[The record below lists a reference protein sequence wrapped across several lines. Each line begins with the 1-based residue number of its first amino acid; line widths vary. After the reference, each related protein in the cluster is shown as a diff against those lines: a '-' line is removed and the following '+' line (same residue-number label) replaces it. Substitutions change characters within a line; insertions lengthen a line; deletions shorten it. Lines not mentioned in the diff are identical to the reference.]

1 MKKNSI
7 IKYIII
13 CAIILAGII
22 MTLVK
27 GFKFDLNY
35 EAAQQV
41 EIYIGKEFNINDIKS
56 ITNEVFEGKDVLIE
70 KVEEYEDTVSI
81 KTSEIT
87 DDQKSNLVTKINE
100 KYELETKTE
109 DINIVKIPHTRF
121 IDINK
126 KYIFPLVLSLV
137 IILVYVGIRFI
148 KIGALKSL
156 ANTCLSVILS
166 EAVLMSIVA
175 IARIPV
181 GRITTSLVLL
191 VYVVSIVAVNT
202 NLENKLKA
210 KKLEEQQESKE

>member
-35 EAAQQV
+35 EAVQQV

-126 KYIFPLVLSLV
+126 KYIFPLILSLV

-148 KIGALKSL
+148 KIGVLKSL
-156 ANTCLSVILS
+156 TSTCLSVILS

-175 IARIPV
+175 LARIPV
-181 GRITTSLVLL
+181 GRITTALILL
-191 VYVVSIVAVNT
+191 TYVISIVTINA
-202 NLENKLKA
+202 NLENELKV
-210 KKLEEQQESKE
+210 KKLEEEKEES

>member
-13 CAIILAGII
+13 CVIILAGII

-35 EAAQQV
+35 EAAQKV
-41 EIYIGKEFNINDIKS
+41 EIYIGKEFSIDDIKT

-87 DDQKSNLVTKINE
+87 DDQKNNLVTKINE
-100 KYELETKTE
+100 KYELETKAE
-109 DINIVKIPHTRF
+109 EINIVKIPHTRF
-121 IDINK
+121 MDINK
-126 KYIFPLVLSLV
+126 KYIFPLILSLV

-148 KIGALKSL
+148 KIGVLKSL
-156 ANTCLSVILS
+156 TSTCLSVILS

-175 IARIPV
+175 LARIPV
-181 GRITTSLVLL
+181 GRITTALILL
-191 VYVVSIVAVNT
+191 TYVISIVTINA
-202 NLENKLKA
+202 NLENELKA
-210 KKLEEQQESKE
+210 KKLEEEKEES

>member
-35 EAAQQV
+35 EAAQKV
-41 EIYIGKEFNINDIKS
+41 EIYIGKEFSIDDIKT

-87 DDQKSNLVTKINE
+87 DDQKNNLVTKINE
-100 KYELETKTE
+100 KYELETKAE
-109 DINIVKIPHTRF
+109 EINIVKIPHTRF
-121 IDINK
+121 MDINK
-126 KYIFPLVLSLV
+126 KYIFPLILSLV

-148 KIGALKSL
+148 KIGVLKSL
-156 ANTCLSVILS
+156 TSTCLSVILS

-175 IARIPV
+175 LARIPV
-181 GRITTSLVLL
+181 GRITTALILL
-191 VYVVSIVAVNT
+191 TYVISIVTINA
-202 NLENKLKA
+202 NLENELKA
-210 KKLEEQQESKE
+210 KKLEEEKEES

>member
-27 GFKFDLNY
+27 GFRFDLNY
-35 EAAQQV
+35 EAAQKV
-41 EIYIGKEFNINDIKS
+41 EMYIGKEFNIDDIKS

-81 KTSEIT
+81 KTPEIT
-87 DDQKSNLVTKINE
+87 DEQKSNLVTKINE
-100 KYELETKTE
+100 KYGLETKAEEVNT
-109 DINIVKIPHTRF
+109 VKVPHTRF

-137 IILVYVGIRFI
+137 IILIYVAIRFI
-148 KIGALKSL
+148 KIGSLNSL
-156 ANTCLSVILS
+156 ASTCLSVILS

-181 GRITTSLVLL
+181 GRITTALVLL
-191 VYVVSIVAVNT
+191 VYVVSIVTVNA
-202 NLENKLKA
+202 NLENKLKT
-210 KKLEEQQESKE
+210 KKLEEQKEEK